1 MHKYVQADYLARTR
15 RIYPPHKF
23 AQNET
28 LHVTEYRLLKWS
40 VYSCS
45 ARHCYKTAFTVRQ
58 LTKPGSRMP
67 DQKTRIIS
75 DRSEYCLL
83 AQADVPVVEL
93 VYRVFTR
100 MPRENYRR
108 RLRLCCCVCVT
119 SFGHEF
125 NSLVC

>member
-67 DQKTRIIS
+67 DQQTRIICE
-75 DRSEYCLL
+75 RSGVLL
-83 AQADVPVVEL
+83 AGSSGCTCGGISVPCIYSVSYTHLTLPTKVN
-93 VYRVFTR
+93 V
-100 MPRENYRR
+100 
-108 RLRLCCCVCVT
+108 
-119 SFGHEF
+119 
-125 NSLVC
+125 